1 MNSVALIGRLTRD
14 PEVRY
19 TGDQMAIATFSIA
32 IDRPP
37 RRDGT
42 RETDFPRIT
51 VFGRQAENCEK
62 YLKKGRMVGVTGRIQ
77 TGSYTNKNGDKVY
90 TTDIVADRVEFLEW
104 GDREGSQS
112 DGFGQSGFGQQ
123 SQGGYGGQTGFGG
136 QGGYGQ
142 QGQGGSYGQGSYGQQ
157 SQSSSYGQSGYGQQS
172 QSDSYGQSSYGQQ
185 SQSGFGQGSYGQ
197 QSQSSGQQAPSM
209 PQGFE
214 AIDDDDIPF

>member
-104 GDREGSQS
+104 GDREG
-112 DGFGQSGFGQQ
+112 GQN
-123 SQGGYGGQTGFGG
+123 QGGYGS

-142 QGQGGSYGQGSYGQQ
+142 QGQGGYGNQGSYGQSGGSYGGQNNYGQSQNSYGQQ
-157 SQSSSYGQSGYGQQS
+157 SQGGYSQGGYGQ
-172 QSDSYGQSSYGQQ
+172 GGYGQQ
-185 SQSGFGQGSYGQ
+185 SQSGFGGQDSFGQSQ
-197 QSQSSGQQAPSM
+197 QSQAPSM

>member
-14 PEVRY
+14 PEIRY
-19 TGDQMAIATFSIA
+19 TGDQMAIATFSSA

-104 GDREGSQS
+104 GDREG
-112 DGFGQSGFGQQ
+112 GQN
-123 SQGGYGGQTGFGG
+123 QGGYGS

-142 QGQGGSYGQGSYGQQ
+142 QGQGGYGNQGSYGQSGGSYGGQNNYGQSQNSYGQQ
-157 SQSSSYGQSGYGQQS
+157 SQGGYSQGGYGQ
-172 QSDSYGQSSYGQQ
+172 GGYGQQ
-185 SQSGFGQGSYGQ
+185 SQSGFGGQDSFGQSQ
-197 QSQSSGQQAPSM
+197 QSQAPSM